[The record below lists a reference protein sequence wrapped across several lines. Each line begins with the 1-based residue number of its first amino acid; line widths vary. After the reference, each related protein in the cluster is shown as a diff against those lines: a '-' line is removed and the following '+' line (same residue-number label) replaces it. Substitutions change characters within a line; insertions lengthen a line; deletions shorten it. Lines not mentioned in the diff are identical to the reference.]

1 MPPATPTRNA
11 KRPAPDGEAVGPR
24 PIPCPYCG
32 EEIPI
37 DNKDHYLF
45 ECPELNKVFDPGG
58 NRNVYVDSLS
68 PQALRLAGMT
78 TVRLLTDTPR
88 SIRPDSR

>member
-1 MPPATPTRNA
+1 MLTARHA
-11 KRPAPDGEAVGPR
+11 APDGEAAGSR

-32 EEIPI
+32 EEILI

-45 ECPELNKVFDPGG
+45 EYPELNKVFDPGG
-58 NRNVYVDSLS
+58 NRDVYLDSLS

-78 TVRLLTDTPR
+78 KVRLLTDTPR